1 MSDLKDLKEELDK
14 FIVLAFNNYCYV
26 EKPWDELKKATGN
39 DYDNIIS
46 KKSVIP
52 DLVIY
57 NKTFNKNE
65 CFFPF
70 IDKYNPFPRQPFYI
84 RKQKLKNKSLQN
96 GKEIKNN
103 LIEKNT
109 NVINEFDNNKKDGD
123 NYKINDFILKS
134 RRTYNN
140 ILFRNFIINQLN
152 KNNYKNG
159 LNTAQNRKEEG
170 DLEDSFNNNKERRNW
185 QIRDSKTDGVINCF
199 NNEQLYYFLNEM
211 LKDEDSKYDF
221 YISDSCFDKNYYD
234 IRLIYEYLKQ
244 NLNI

>member
-1 MSDLKDLKEELDK
+1 MSDLKHLKEELDK

-84 RKQKLKNKSLQN
+84 RKKKCKNNSLQK

-109 NVINEFDNNKKDGD
+109 NVLNEFDNKKKDD
-123 NYKINDFILKS
+123 ENYKINDFIIRS
-134 RRTYNN
+134 RKAYNN
-140 ILFRNFIINQLN
+140 VLFRNFIKLQLI

-159 LNTAQNRKEEG
+159 FNTTQNKKEEG
-170 DLEDSFNNNKERRNW
+170 DLNHSFNNNKEKRNW
-185 QIRDSKTDGVINCF
+185 QIIDYKSNGIINFF

-211 LKDEDSKYDF
+211 YKDKGFKYDF
-221 YISDSCFDKNYYD
+221 KIRDSYFDTNYYNLH
-234 IRLIYEYLKQ
+234 LIYEYLKK